1 MPPGFGLLARQATSQ
16 AAVLISQSPGAFPS
30 GACQEKRQRTR
41 RASAHPNLLF
51 CFPAVQDAVASGH
64 RSRRV
69 HALHACAKP
78 KGALHEPAADQRT
91 PSHSQEAEQGNG
103 DRSHLDGNFE
113 RTFKITVIGSSSQ
126 SAPEW
131 ASRVSMNRREMPP
144 GFRLLACRGTSQAAV
159 LFPQSPGAFP
169 SGACQ
174 EKRQR
179 TRRASAHPNLLFC
192 FPAVQDAV
200 APGHRPRRVHGP
212 NAYAKRKRAFHEP
225 PFSRLRGR
233 SRSRLGGASGAA
245 RVGAAKARPSGT
257 LSPPCPPCGER
268 GASNLVRGPD
278 ACPKLKAATH

>member
-1 MPPGFGLLARQATSQ
+1 MGSSPQSAPECASRLSVNRSEMPPGFGLLARKGTSQ
-16 AAVLISQSPGAFPS
+16 AAVLVSQSPGAFPS

-91 PSHSQEAEQGNG
+91 PSQSQEAEQGNG

-144 GFRLLACRGTSQAAV
+144 GFRLLACKGTSQAAV

-200 APGHRPRRVHGP
+200 ASCHRSRRVH
-212 NAYAKRKRAFHEP
+212 ALHACAKPKGALP
-225 PFSRLRGR
+225 AACGGR
-233 SRSRLGGASGAA
+233 
-245 RVGAAKARPSGT
+245 
-257 LSPPCPPCGER
+257 
-268 GASNLVRGPD
+268 
-278 ACPKLKAATH
+278 